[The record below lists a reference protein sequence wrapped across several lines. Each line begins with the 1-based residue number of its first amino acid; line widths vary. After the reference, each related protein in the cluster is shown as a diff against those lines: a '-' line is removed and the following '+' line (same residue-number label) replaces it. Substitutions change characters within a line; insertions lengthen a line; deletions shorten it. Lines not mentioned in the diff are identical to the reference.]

1 MAGRLLRKKIHPALH
16 PYPSLGRIGLMPKPN
31 RRKRPAAEMPLST
44 ENPID
49 LETQRRLRRDLKLT
63 SEDIAEI
70 DLELAIEA
78 GLLKKPK
85 RR

>member
-1 MAGRLLRKKIHPALH
+1 
-16 PYPSLGRIGLMPKPN
+16 MPKPKS
-31 RRKRPAAEMPLST
+31 RKRPAAEMPLST